1 MSPQAA
7 PNVAEPEVESP
18 EKRALRVTR
27 IKAMIQQASSK
38 QGDGQLAAW
47 QACALIR
54 KFGLDIVDPTLVDT
68 LHKEIHGL
76 KAELEAAKAGFDD
89 GGPVNVN
96 TGSSG
101 WSQTAQVQQFW
112 TQQPQG
118 APVPRAAPAPATNPN
133 WFAQTHQPAPP
144 TPAPFVPP
152 APPASSPM
160 TAPVYIASSKFAG
173 RCKHCGKTIDVGDP
187 VRWQK
192 GVGVWCPTT
201 SCYSDWLNN
210 QNQAA
215 AWTSPFNTP

>member
-7 PNVAEPEVESP
+7 PNVVEPEVESP

-89 GGPVNVN
+89 GPAVNPGVV
-96 TGSSG
+96 GGLG
-101 WSQTAQVQQFW
+101 WAQTAQVQQFW

-118 APVPRAAPAPATNPN
+118 PAPAPAANPN

-144 TPAPFVPP
+144 VAPPPVVPP
-152 APPASSPM
+152 PVSPM

-173 RCKHCGKTIDVGDP
+173 RCKHCGKTLDVGDP

-192 GVGVWCPTT
+192 SVGVWCPTT

-210 QNQAA
+210 QHQAA
-215 AWTSPFNTP
+215 AFTSPFTP